1 MKQYFLN
8 KTSKG
13 KQYLIATIL
22 VLLVSAL
29 CFVLSGFMGYRVIAF
44 ILLVTV
50 SIIAS
55 LFDIFPV
62 LLAALLSALIWNFFF
77 IPPRF
82 TFHIDLSEDV
92 IMFLM
97 YFLIASVSATLTYKI
112 RQISKIAREE
122 EEKANT
128 VKLYNALLNSLSHEL
143 RTPIA
148 TIIGAADNVL
158 NDKNKLTEQNKRELV
173 SEISEASLRLNRQ
186 VENLLNMS
194 RLESGFL
201 KAKKDWCDVNEL
213 VHSTINQLDDV
224 LKKHIVRTAFDSE
237 LPLVKL
243 DFGLMQQTLNNLLT
257 NAAVYTPEGST
268 ILINVNIYKK
278 GTSETLF
285 ISVDDN
291 GKGFPTNE
299 MGLVFEKFY
308 RLKNSKAGGT
318 GLGLSIVKGFVEA
331 HNGNIT
337 VANNKAGGASFTIEI
352 PAETS
357 YLNNQKNE

>member
-1 MKQYFLN
+1 
-8 KTSKG
+8 
-13 KQYLIATIL
+13 
-22 VLLVSAL
+22 
-29 CFVLSGFMGYRVIAF
+29 
-44 ILLVTV
+44 
-50 SIIAS
+50 
-55 LFDIFPV
+55 
-62 LLAALLSALIWNFFF
+62 
-77 IPPRF
+77 
-82 TFHIDLSEDV
+82 
-92 IMFLM
+92 M

-148 TIIGAADNVL
+148 TIIGATDNIL
-158 NDKNKLTEQNKRELV
+158 NDKNKLSEQNKRELV

-213 VHSTINQLDDV
+213 IYSTINQLDDV
-224 LKKHIVRTAFDSE
+224 LKKHLVKTAFDTD

-243 DFGLMQQTLNNLLT
+243 DFGLMQQAINNLLT
-257 NAAVYTPEGST
+257 NAAIYTPEGST
-268 ILINVNIYKK
+268 ILINAHIYEKDTK
-278 GTSETLF
+278 ETLV
-285 ISVDDN
+285 ISIDDN
-291 GKGFPTNE
+291 GKGFPANE
-299 MGLVFEKFY
+299 IGLVFEKFY

-331 HNGNIT
+331 HNGTIT
-337 VANNKAGGASFTIEI
+337 VSNNRAGGASFTIEI
-352 PAETS
+352 LAETS
-357 YLNNQKNE
+357 YMNNQKNE